1 VKLRLAL
8 AATIACA
15 LTFSVAERAD
25 AQCSYVPVQGSAGEA
40 VTQQALQGFSRL
52 YGATGA
58 AEREVLPTLR
68 LGKPDDFV
76 FLAHMRWTS
85 VFGAARYLLVP
96 EQAGNSDCAPLMR
109 SDYDLHA
116 GTFGMAFRKGPVSVF
131 YLTSTIVGTQGGL
144 GRVAMPMFAWIPPG
158 YYWFAAPFIG
168 PWEYENRGLSISG
181 DFIAGAQVGVLDTN
195 LALGYIGT
203 KGLYTN
209 LSQEKIRLFA
219 TAALA
224 REFRE
229 LAYLK
234 GGLDRL
240 KTIQEG
246 LTSVYARKVVFSPP
260 PIPTADGFEL
270 PDVDGTP
277 LWTAHLEHANI
288 AKLVSVKS
296 ALAVSPGVFLHDLR
310 ASVHTDEFYSDPV
323 HTETSHREDGAA
335 AFTLGTVRIPENQAV
350 GQAGKQLL
358 SVQGELRYFGE
369 GEGVGDLG
377 FQLAFNDP
385 EILTRFPSASN
396 VFSLSLG
403 GTFSPR

>member
-1 VKLRLAL
+1 VRLHTTFAAL
-8 AATIACA
+8 ISAA
-15 LTFSVAERAD
+15 LGFSLSERAE
-25 AQCSYVPVQGSAGEA
+25 AQCSYVPLAGSAGEA

-68 LGKPDDFV
+68 LGKPEDTV
-76 FLAHMRWTS
+76 GLVHMRWTS

-96 EQAGNSDCAPLMR
+96 EQAAANCAPLVR

-116 GTFGMAFRKGPVSVF
+116 GTFGLAFRTGPVSVF

-144 GRVAMPMFAWIPPG
+144 GRVVMPMFAWIPPG
-158 YYWFAAPFIG
+158 YYWFAAPFTG

-181 DFIAGAQVGVLDTN
+181 DFIAGAQLGVFDTN
-195 LALGYIGT
+195 LAVGYIGT

-209 LSQEKIRLFA
+209 LSQEKIRAFA

-224 REFRE
+224 REFSE

-240 KTIQEG
+240 KTVQEG

-277 LWTAHLEHANI
+277 LWTGHLEHANI

-296 ALAVSPGVFLHDLR
+296 AVAVSPSVFLHDLR
-310 ASVHTDEFYSDPV
+310 ASIHTDEFYSDPV
-323 HTETSHREDGAA
+323 HTEYSHREDGAA

-350 GQAGKQLL
+350 GQDGKQLL

-369 GEGVGDLG
+369 GEGIGDLG